1 MRKAYI
7 VLELLSESAT
17 CSGTLNRVT
26 IENRVLRELH
36 RASLDAGRRGI
47 AIPSV
52 DLEVVARATGNRM
65 AAEQALNRLAQ
76 ANRVARVRRDLV
88 VLPDVTGLLGV
99 DLVDLVDVVAPKPCL
114 ITGGRALAQFDLTD
128 QHFFGLAVLV
138 PAEIAK
144 MSWRGQTA
152 TFYKTDRSNIW
163 GADPDT
169 RPCYA
174 LPQRA
179 IVDALNHP
187 RYGVTTIQAL
197 DALLL
202 AASKDPGFL
211 DRLHEAVARYSSGS
225 KGHGSR
231 AAARRVGL
239 VVDRF
244 VGAQAAEPYL
254 DLIGP
259 NRTPVLLRPG
269 GPDSGTVDHRWRVK
283 VNAVLEPET
292 AR

>member
-1 MRKAYI
+1 MYAM
-7 VLELLSESAT
+7 
-17 CSGTLNRVT
+17 T
-26 IENRVLRELH
+26 IEDRVLRELH
-36 RASLDAGRRGI
+36 RTALDAGRSGI
-47 AIPSV
+47 AVPSS
-52 DLEVVARATGNRM
+52 DLDAVARRTGDRT
-65 AAEQALNRLAQ
+65 AAAQALNRLIRAG
-76 ANRVARVRRDLV
+76 RVVRVRRNLV
-88 VLPDVTGLLGV
+88 VLPEVTGLLGV
-99 DLVDLVDVVAPKPCL
+99 DLVDLIDVVAPKPYL

-128 QHFFGLAVLV
+128 QHYFGVAVLV
-138 PAEIAK
+138 PSEVAK
-144 MSWRGQTA
+144 LAYRGQTA
-152 TFYKTDRSNIW
+152 TFYMTDRSNIW
-163 GADPDT
+163 GSEPGE

-202 AASKDPGFL
+202 AASRDSGFF
-211 DRLHEAVARYSSGS
+211 DRLHNAVTRYSSGS

-239 VVDRF
+239 IVDRF
-244 VGAQAAEPYL
+244 FGAQAAEPYL

-269 GPDSGTVDHRWRVK
+269 GPDSGPVDHRWRVK

-292 AR
+292 GR